1 MSKKGIRIL
10 TQYFYPDVASTG
22 QLLSELAFSLA
33 DKGLNVSALTAF
45 PSYSYKIDA
54 KKSEVFK
61 NVKISRLWTT
71 KLNKNTKL
79 GQLFNSITFF
89 LNIFFHLFFSLSKIP
104 LLIVSNPPFLPVV
117 GYLIKKLKG
126 IEYIYLIHDVFPEKA
141 YKLNYIAEKSIFI
154 KIWTFFDRKVLANAS
169 AVIVL
174 SDAMKKV
181 IETKMDKYSLPEINK
196 VSVIHNWADGDF
208 IKPLDKSL
216 NTFIT
221 KNNLSDKFIV
231 QYSGNLGASYDLE
244 VVIET
249 ANLIK
254 EENIIF
260 LFIGDGVKKNKLE
273 RMVQNFNLKNV
284 IFLPYQPKSEL
295 PFSLTAPSVSIVTYE
310 NYLEGLLMPSK
321 LYTTLAAGVPVVG
334 LCYNNSEVARIIKEA
349 ECGFIVEGN
358 NANQFYSS
366 IMNIKNDF
374 ETQKRLGS
382 NSRKYFEQNFTL
394 DIAVKKYFDII
405 NLNFR

>member
-1 MSKKGIRIL
+1 MNKKGIRIL

-33 DKGLNVSALTAF
+33 DKGLNVAALTAF

-54 KKSEVFK
+54 KKSEIFR
-61 NVKISRLWTT
+61 NVNISRLWTT

-89 LNIFFHLFFSLSKIP
+89 LNTFFHLLFSSSKVP

-141 YKLNYIAEKSIFI
+141 YKLNYISEKSIFI
-154 KIWTFFDRKVLANAS
+154 KIWTFFDRKVLVNAS

-174 SDAMKKV
+174 SDAMKNV
-181 IETKMDKYSLPEINK
+181 VENKMKKYSISANNK
-196 VSVIHNWADGDF
+196 ISVIHNWADGDF
-208 IKPLDKSL
+208 IKPLEKSL
-216 NTFIT
+216 NSFIS

-231 QYSGNLGASYDLE
+231 QYSGNIGASYDLE

-249 ANLIK
+249 AKLVK
-254 EENIIF
+254 EDNIVF

-273 RMVQNFNLKNV
+273 KMVQNFNVKNV
-284 IFLPYQPKSEL
+284 FFLPYQPKSEL
-295 PFSLTAPSVSIVTYE
+295 PFSLTAPSISIVTYE

-334 LCYNNSEVARIIKEA
+334 LCYNNSDVARIIKEA
-349 ECGFIVEGN
+349 DCGFIVEGN
-358 NANQFYSS
+358 DAKQFYTC
-366 IMNIKNDF
+366 IMKIKNDF
-374 ETQKRLGS
+374 EMQKKLGE
-382 NSRKYFEQNFTL
+382 NSRKYFEENFTL
-394 DIAVKKYFDII
+394 DIAVKKYYDII
-405 NLNFR
+405 NLNF